1 MIKKPI
7 KVIHK
12 ILVSKRESYDI
23 NGSFK
28 YIIEFDDN
36 NGIRSL
42 CIMLPQMFGSIKCFK
57 NGNKNMPFEV
67 VDKKLL
73 KKYTKI
79 WKINQ
84 QFNE

>member
-1 MIKKPI
+1 MIKKPK
-7 KVIHK
+7 KVINK
-12 ILVSKRESYDI
+12 ILVSKRESCDMD
-23 NGSFK
+23 GSFK
-28 YIIEFDDN
+28 YFIGYDDN
-36 NGIRSL
+36 NDIRSL

-57 NGNKNMPFEV
+57 NGNKKMSFEV

-73 KKYTKI
+73 KKYTKT